1 MDLFKEP
8 YSPSPGTRAKL
19 SSFYTSRAWV
29 KTYKGLSKENHKRK
43 LVQLKMLGFN
53 D

>member
-1 MDLFKEP
+1 MDLFKEL
-8 YSPSPGTRAKL
+8 YSPSPGTSAKFL
-19 SSFYTSRAWV
+19 SFLHF
-29 KTYKGLSKENHKRK
+29 KGLGQHIKVYPKRK